1 MPILCLDIVSYVV
14 DLELFLFLT
23 PSNFSYDIL
32 LYIYQPEYIMQTIK
46 EIINDAVPIYKVDT
60 E

>member
-32 LYIYQPEYIMQTIK
+32 LHIYQPEYIMQTIK